1 MSSLAEIVDGLTTA
15 LQPLTETVPDL
26 QLYPYLNVNP
36 TPPSIDMYPGDPFQ
50 ASLGFDK
57 QGNRERKLY
66 FTIRAR
72 VSTADQEGGQKLLL
86 ELLDPNGGLEDA
98 LVVDQTLGGVC
109 SAVAVTED
117 GVTGIRQYI
126 TDTPTGQSL
135 LGCEWRV
142 EVDQ

>member
-1 MSSLAEIVDGLTTA
+1 MS
-15 LQPLTETVPDL
+15 
-26 QLYPYLNVNP
+26 PYLELNP

-57 QGNRERKLY
+57 HGAPRERKLF
-66 FTIRAR
+66 FTVRAR
-72 VSTADQEGGQKLLL
+72 VSTADSQAGQQLLL
-86 ELLDPNGGLEDA
+86 ELLDPNGGVEDA
-98 LVVDQTLGGVC
+98 IVTDQTLGGVV
-109 SAVAVTED
+109 SAVAVAEE
-117 GVTGIRQYI
+117 GVSGIRQYV